1 LEAAK
6 AYGAKAKE
14 LHGEYAYLNFPS
26 EWKNIEKNFWNP

>member
-1 LEAAK
+1 MMRARWAGKLEAAK

-26 EWKNIEKNFWNP
+26 E